1 MPKNNNNTKQ
11 ASQYDKIIK
20 ENLEVTLPVIIRDV
34 LGLDILISEE
44 LPDDVQHTKER
55 KPDALKKVTDT
66 SGNTYILQVEFQIED
81 EKEMVY
87 RMAEYNIML
96 MRKYQLPIKQYVI
109 FLKNTNT
116 LMPTFFDTK
125 NHKFNFKLIRI
136 AEANYKLFLRS
147 NNPEVKM
154 LGILANFGKDDSY
167 EVVKSIIDG
176 MKSITNGDFA
186 ESRYFKQL
194 RIFIQLRSNIEQQ
207 FEKAME
213 TVTKFFKEEN
223 DYLFRKGENKGVA
236 KGEVIGIVKGEIIGV
251 IKGEII
257 GVVKGEEKKSFE
269 VVENLIV
276 KHKFTDEQAAELA
289 KVDIVFVE
297 KVRAGLKK
305 R

>member
-1 MPKNNNNTKQ
+1 MPNQNYNRKQ

-34 LGLDILISEE
+34 LGLDIFLSEE

-66 SGNTYILQVEFQIED
+66 DGNTYVLQVEFQVED

-96 MRKYQLPIKQYVI
+96 MRRYQLPIKQYVV
-109 FLKNTNT
+109 FLKDTNPI
-116 LMPTFFDTK
+116 MPTSLETEHIKFD
-125 NHKFNFKLIRI
+125 FVLIRI
-136 AEANYKLFLRS
+136 AEASYRLFLRS

-154 LGILANFGKDDSY
+154 LGILANFGKEDSFQ
-167 EVVKSIIDG
+167 VVKSIIDG
-176 MKSITNGDFA
+176 IQSITKGDFA

-194 RIFIQLRSNIEQQ
+194 RIFVQLRSNVEQQ

-223 DYLFRKGENKGVA
+223 DFLYR
-236 KGEVIGIVKGEIIGV
+236 
-251 IKGEII
+251 
-257 GVVKGEEKKSFE
+257 KGEEKKSHA

-276 KHKFTDEQAAELA
+276 KLGLTDEQAAEVAEVDLA
-289 KVDIVFVE
+289 YVK
-297 KVRAGLKK
+297 KVRAEINNK
-305 R
+305 